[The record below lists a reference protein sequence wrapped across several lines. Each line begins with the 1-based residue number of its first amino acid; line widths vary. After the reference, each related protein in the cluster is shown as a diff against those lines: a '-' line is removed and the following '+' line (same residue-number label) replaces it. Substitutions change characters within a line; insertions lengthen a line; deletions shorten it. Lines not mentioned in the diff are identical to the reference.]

1 MVQNI
6 DEISYSLIKKSL
18 NASTERGR
26 IIAHN
31 IANVNTAGFK
41 ASKVV
46 FEDKLNNVLESK
58 TVGLRVTNTKHIQDG
73 NTIDNLKE
81 DVVRD
86 KTTSMRA
93 DGNNV
98 DIDNQ
103 MTEMAANS
111 ILYNALINQANN
123 RISSRRYV
131 ITGGGR

>member
-6 DEISYSLIKKSL
+6 DEISYSLIKKTL
-18 NASTERGR
+18 DASTERGR
-26 IIAHN
+26 VIAHN
-31 IANVNTAGFK
+31 IANVNTSGFK

-46 FEDKLNNVLESK
+46 FEDKLNDILESK
-58 TVGLRVTNTKHIQDG
+58 TVGLRVTNNKHINDG
-73 NTIDNLKE
+73 NTIDGLNP

-86 KTTSMRA
+86 KSTSMRA

-103 MTEMAANS
+103 MTELAANS

-123 RISSRRYV
+123 RISSTRYV

>member
-6 DEISYSLIKKSL
+6 DEISYSLIKKTL
-18 NASTERGR
+18 DASTERGR
-26 IIAHN
+26 VIAHN
-31 IANVNTAGFK
+31 IANVNTSGFK

-46 FEDKLNNVLESK
+46 FEDKLNDILESK
-58 TVGLRVTNTKHIQDG
+58 TVGLRVTNNKHINDG
-73 NTIDNLKE
+73 NTIDSLNP

-86 KTTSMRA
+86 KSTSMRA

-98 DIDNQ
+98 EIDNQ
-103 MTEMAANS
+103 MTELAANS

-123 RISSRRYV
+123 RISSTRYV